1 MNDPGEHGD
10 EYVEECDCR
19 RCALEFRTRY
29 KRALASISEEMGL
42 PPSMGP
48 RPGELKRLLEDGRA
62 AMERIKN
69 APTATS
75 RRADFELM
83 TWTFEF
89 NYDVRA
95 GAGLYALVPVD
106 DNNVHDSNNEW

>member
-1 MNDPGEHGD
+1 MSDQFEHADID
-10 EYVEECDCR
+10 EYVETCDCR
-19 RCALEFRTRY
+19 RCALEFRDRY

-48 RPGELKRLLEDGRA
+48 APGQLKRLLEDGKA

-69 APTATS
+69 APTAMS
-75 RRADFELM
+75 RRADFESM
-83 TWTFEF
+83 TWTFEL
-89 NYDVRA
+89 NGDVMA

-106 DNNVHDSNNEW
+106 DSNNEW